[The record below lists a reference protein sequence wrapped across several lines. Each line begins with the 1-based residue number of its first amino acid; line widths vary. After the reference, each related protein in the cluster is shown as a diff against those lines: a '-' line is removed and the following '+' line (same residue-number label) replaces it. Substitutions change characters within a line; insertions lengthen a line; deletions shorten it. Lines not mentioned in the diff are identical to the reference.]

1 MEDKIIGGEEVRH
14 WEASVGIFIYMDI
27 EINKNYGSC
36 VDIRK
41 RVSLKL
47 ILQGVR
53 ESELETG
60 RWPQQGR
67 VEGSIAWWHKIEWL
81 EVLDMERKNS
91 LKVAMENKA

>member
-1 MEDKIIGGEEVRH
+1 
-14 WEASVGIFIYMDI
+14 MDI
-27 EINKNYGSC
+27 EINKNYGNC

-60 RWPQQGR
+60 R
-67 VEGSIAWWHKIEWL
+67 
-81 EVLDMERKNS
+81 
-91 LKVAMENKA
+91 

>member
-1 MEDKIIGGEEVRH
+1 
-14 WEASVGIFIYMDI
+14 MDI

-60 RWPQQGR
+60 R
-67 VEGSIAWWHKIEWL
+67 
-81 EVLDMERKNS
+81 
-91 LKVAMENKA
+91 